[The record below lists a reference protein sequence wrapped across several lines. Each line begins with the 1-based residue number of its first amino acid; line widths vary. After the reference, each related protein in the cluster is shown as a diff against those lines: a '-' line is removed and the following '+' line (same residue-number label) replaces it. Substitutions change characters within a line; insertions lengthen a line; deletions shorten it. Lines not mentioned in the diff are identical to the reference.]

1 MKIRKAN
8 KKDVEEMFEI
18 VKINHPTYL
27 KNLALREIN
36 EMFSLS
42 LIKPTYLVLEDKKE
56 ILGFGG
62 FTPSWAD
69 NMIYNLFWI
78 NVHPNFKKKG
88 AGKKIVESLIK
99 EIKEIK
105 KPLAKMILI
114 STKIPTFYERF
125 GFEKIT
131 QKYDGDYILMGKVI
145 R

>member
-1 MKIRKAN
+1 MKIRKAT
-8 KKDVEEMFEI
+8 KKDIKQMLEI
-18 VKINHPTYL
+18 VKINNPTYL
-27 KNLALREIN
+27 KNLALKEIN

-62 FTPSWAD
+62 FAPSWAD

-78 NVHPNFKKKG
+78 NVHPNFKNKG
-88 AGKKIVESLIK
+88 AGKRIVESLIK

-105 KPLAKMILI
+105 KPLVKMILI
-114 STKIPTFYERF
+114 STKIPSFYERF

-131 QKYDGDYILMGKVI
+131 QKYDGDYILMGKVL